1 MHSTVVDKNKS
12 AYKLANFG
20 PVYYLNMDADE
31 NRKGY
36 MEEQFAYWDVTNYE
50 RVSAYDGRDDDLS
63 DILEGSLS

>member
-31 NRKGY
+31 NRKG
-36 MEEQFAYWDVTNYE
+36 
-50 RVSAYDGRDDDLS
+50 LS
-63 DILEGSLS
+63 LIHI